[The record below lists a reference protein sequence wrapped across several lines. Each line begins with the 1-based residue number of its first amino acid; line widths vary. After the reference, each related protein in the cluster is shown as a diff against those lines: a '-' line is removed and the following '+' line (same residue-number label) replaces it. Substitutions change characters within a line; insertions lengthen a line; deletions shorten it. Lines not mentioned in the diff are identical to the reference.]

1 MTATLTEPR
10 TNPALEDARHAS
22 EHGTPLPR
30 ITQPALADL
39 SVTATSA
46 EWLKKLRTVGAAVS
60 GRPPIPILGCVLVE
74 CRGGKATITSYD
86 YETLAVAKLQHEPQG
101 RLKDAKVLAPLSWL
115 ASVIRTITR
124 RKPQALVTLAA
135 KEMMGQRLLTISA
148 EGYTIPILNH
158 FPLSEFPTLPTSEG
172 MESFRIDREIL
183 TKALDRGL
191 ITASKDE
198 TMPILSVIAMA
209 GTGKHITIMA
219 TDRYRLS
226 SERITSKQVVPDFK
240 FLLRASRWKSIG
252 RHVDGDQVTVG
263 LGTTDGGGARL
274 RLASGDVEYTILGV
288 DGGYPKI
295 EALFVPAAEGWI
307 EVDRRDLMDQV
318 NVAVDLN
325 ERNTPCTIRMSKT
338 SLTVLPQMPEGKP
351 VETPQLVADGHL
363 ALSWDA
369 EPSSAFNPQYLLEA
383 LRTIN
388 AEKIRLSF
396 QASLAK
402 PMCVTPAGLHCG
414 TKDTYRHLV
423 MPVRMP
429 ERLA

>member
-10 TNPALEDARHAS
+10 TNPDLEDARHAS
-22 EHGTPLPR
+22 EHGTPLPQD
-30 ITQPALADL
+30 TQPALADL

-60 GRPPIPILGCVLVE
+60 GRPPVPVLGCVLVV
-74 CRGGKATITSYD
+74 CRGGKATITAYD

-115 ASVIRTITR
+115 ASVIRSITR

-158 FPLSEFPTLPTSEG
+158 YPLSEFPALPSGEG
-172 MESFRIDREIL
+172 LESFRIDREVL
-183 TKALDRGL
+183 TKALDRAL
-191 ITASKDE
+191 ITASPDE
-198 TMPILSVIAMA
+198 TMPILRAIAME
-209 GTGKHITIMA
+209 GRGKHITLLA

-226 SERITSKQVVPDFK
+226 CERISSKQEIPDFK
-240 FLLRASRWKSIG
+240 FLLKAPVWKSIS
-252 RHVDGDQVTVG
+252 RHLDGDQVAVG
-263 LGTTDGGGARL
+263 IGSADGGGARL
-274 RLASGDVEYTILGV
+274 RLTSGDVEYTLSGV
-288 DGGYPKI
+288 NGEYPKI
-295 EALFVPAAEGWI
+295 EALFVPVAEGWI

-325 ERNTPCTIRMSKT
+325 ERNTPCTIRMAKT
-338 SLTVLPQMPEGKP
+338 SLTVVPYMPEGTP

-369 EPSSAFNPQYLLEA
+369 EPATSFNPHYLMEA
-383 LRTIN
+383 LRTIT
-388 AEKIRLSF
+388 AEKVRLSF
-396 QASLAK
+396 QSSLAK

-429 ERLA
+429 ERMA